1 MADVVDICNLALANL
16 GEPADVTSVDP
27 PEGSPHAERCAR
39 FYPLALNL
47 LLESHEWRF
56 ATRQERLTVFAE
68 CDRENW
74 SFRYAMPSECLR
86 VIDVWFPGMQKYAPD
101 EVKGFQDYEI
111 ALSSDGVMC
120 LYTNIG
126 DAVCRYVQRVD
137 TRFFPASFVTALSWK
152 LAAMLAGPMLRGSE
166 GIKMVQSCEQMLML
180 SLEQAK
186 ALDAKQQRD
195 YEESIPPWIRARD
208 GMPLMRPWDRAADDS
223 TETGD

>member
-47 LLESHEWRF
+47 LLELHEWRF
-56 ATRQERLTVFAE
+56 ATRQESLTAYAE
-68 CDRENW
+68 SDREGW
-74 SFRYAMPSECLR
+74 EYRYALPAECLR
-86 VIDVWFPGMQKYAPD
+86 VVGVWFPDVRELAPD
-101 EVKGFQDYEI
+101 EVKSFADFEVE
-111 ALSSDGVMC
+111 LSSDGMMC

-152 LAAMLAGPMLRGSE
+152 LAAMLAGPLLRGSE
-166 GIKMVQSCEQMLML
+166 GMKMVQSCEQMLML

-186 ALDAKQQRD
+186 AMDAKQQKR
-195 YEESIPPWIRARD
+195 YEEAIPPWIRVRE

-223 TETGD
+223 TEAED